1 MSFESIIALVI
12 GVAVIIIA
20 TTIIMRMTNNK
31 KKVVRY
37 VKSRCAKQIAVLLN
51 KEKITPEYSFSSEEE
66 DILCSLTIEDWKH
79 WTFQVKDAKEVA
91 KKYPLAFDDFI
102 AESFPQ
108 IYNRKCFEKSKFTST
123 ARKREAVIDSMTS
136 EELSLVLAETSDNWN
151 ARIKKNSIASEI
163 KRTNRDGYTT
173 YCDVLKRASL
183 STTEIIRDK
192 RAIIEYQRTYENSK
206 IYEGWE
212 EKQNTFSSLYH
223 SLCSEHRKSDGRF
236 TYQVKFNHID
246 KFGKLISSEFK
257 VWQGFVDAFSFSDIE
272 EKPPFM
278 IKCTNNLSSFKN
290 KNRFFI
296 DDVYNGIFNLIE
308 SVNNKEEDSSLVV
321 FINSSRYNWD
331 KDSYDYHYRV
341 LKSKL
346 SDDGVDFCDIENII
360 EIDRTSIYSSVII
373 VDFITNDDDL
383 KSNCRIVAEYF
394 TRNIP
399 CIGYYTL
406 IKEYTEDQIKLH
418 YKKEPKTTAP
428 KPVPKPAPKPARS
441 KEDIEIEYIENLFK
455 KVRKHSYFSA
465 IAIPNTLIGRAGGAE
480 RTKSVWLNSPDKYKF
495 STGEDRNNMITG
507 SYSVDGGLNFTDFN
521 IPGNR
526 DNIHDAAVYSYQLFM
541 RMGIWEQF
549 KSKGEDAIS
558 HMNAMGYL
566 STH

>member
-206 IYEGWE
+206 IY
-212 EKQNTFSSLYH
+212 
-223 SLCSEHRKSDGRF
+223 
-236 TYQVKFNHID
+236 
-246 KFGKLISSEFK
+246 
-257 VWQGFVDAFSFSDIE
+257 
-272 EKPPFM
+272 
-278 IKCTNNLSSFKN
+278 
-290 KNRFFI
+290 
-296 DDVYNGIFNLIE
+296 
-308 SVNNKEEDSSLVV
+308 
-321 FINSSRYNWD
+321 
-331 KDSYDYHYRV
+331 
-341 LKSKL
+341 
-346 SDDGVDFCDIENII
+346 
-360 EIDRTSIYSSVII
+360 
-373 VDFITNDDDL
+373 
-383 KSNCRIVAEYF
+383 
-394 TRNIP
+394 
-399 CIGYYTL
+399 
-406 IKEYTEDQIKLH
+406 
-418 YKKEPKTTAP
+418 
-428 KPVPKPAPKPARS
+428 
-441 KEDIEIEYIENLFK
+441 
-455 KVRKHSYFSA
+455 
-465 IAIPNTLIGRAGGAE
+465 
-480 RTKSVWLNSPDKYKF
+480 
-495 STGEDRNNMITG
+495 
-507 SYSVDGGLNFTDFN
+507 
-521 IPGNR
+521 
-526 DNIHDAAVYSYQLFM
+526 
-541 RMGIWEQF
+541 
-549 KSKGEDAIS
+549 
-558 HMNAMGYL
+558 
-566 STH
+566 

>member
-12 GVAVIIIA
+12 VVAVIIIA

-272 EKPPFM
+272 EKPQFM
-278 IKCTNNLSSFKN
+278 IKCTKLSILYGCFFCYTKYRGIHMINLSKTKTDSLLTMY
-290 KNRFFI
+290 I
-296 DDVYNGIFNLIE
+296 MESLI
-308 SVNNKEEDSSLVV
+308 
-321 FINSSRYNWD
+321 
-331 KDSYDYHYRV
+331 
-341 LKSKL
+341 
-346 SDDGVDFCDIENII
+346 
-360 EIDRTSIYSSVII
+360 
-373 VDFITNDDDL
+373 
-383 KSNCRIVAEYF
+383 
-394 TRNIP
+394 
-399 CIGYYTL
+399 
-406 IKEYTEDQIKLH
+406 
-418 YKKEPKTTAP
+418 
-428 KPVPKPAPKPARS
+428 
-441 KEDIEIEYIENLFK
+441 
-455 KVRKHSYFSA
+455 
-465 IAIPNTLIGRAGGAE
+465 
-480 RTKSVWLNSPDKYKF
+480 
-495 STGEDRNNMITG
+495 
-507 SYSVDGGLNFTDFN
+507 
-521 IPGNR
+521 
-526 DNIHDAAVYSYQLFM
+526 
-541 RMGIWEQF
+541 
-549 KSKGEDAIS
+549 
-558 HMNAMGYL
+558 
-566 STH
+566 